1 MMVVAQTG
9 KLIVYDTLVQAPIGG
24 CYTISEMKFT
34 QFQNFPPGIFWYFL
48 FAAKHTLNYAKMV
61 VQTGKV
67 QN

>member
-34 QFQNFPPGIFWYFL
+34 QFQNFPPSVFY
-48 FAAKHTLNYAKMV
+48 
-61 VQTGKV
+61 
-67 QN
+67 